1 MILASRA
8 SPGPWLPHD
17 PCEAS
22 RPGSRS
28 PVSPP
33 PGLHL
38 PLLFALS
45 SALQGSALL
54 PTDFMQQARGV
65 PLSRGWADL
74 RTAVR
79 RPWAEALG
87 QSGVAEPD
95 GPAALRCEPGE
106 QDPAGAQDEPSGPP
120 LRSALASTRPSS
132 PGTAL
137 PCGVSPG
144 AVSAVRNLARKFP
157 DQSAREVRP
166 DRAVGGRPG
175 SRACT
180 GSAGP
185 RRSRCRPP
193 PGCGARA
200 PPSPGH
206 SGPPSACAHSPS
218 APSGPPVRSRPWCTA
233 RVSAPRGG
241 RRGRGLGMRTGGWE
255 CGGGAEN
262 GEGGARG
269 GGGASRV
276 GGARSGGTG
285 GAASVRRRS
294 PAALP
299 PSDGRP
305 PRAREGGF
313 KGEGWAGGLGGGAR
327 GWQEGREPRL
337 GDQKPGGRRAP

>member
-1 MILASRA
+1 MTEWGLPGLWGCGALGDPGGRQQPGHAQREQAWPSPPFRQLMILASRA

-193 PGCGARA
+193 PRVRGTCAAQPRAQRA
-200 PPSPGH
+200 PLCLRTFSLCTVGA
-206 SGPPSACAHSPS
+206 SGTQPAVVH
-218 APSGPPVRSRPWCTA
+218 GQGQR
-233 RVSAPRGG
+233 APRRPQGPRAWDANRRVG
-241 RRGRGLGMRTGGWE
+241 VRGRG
-255 CGGGAEN
+255 
-262 GEGGARG
+262 
-269 GGGASRV
+269 
-276 GGARSGGTG
+276 
-285 GAASVRRRS
+285 
-294 PAALP
+294 
-299 PSDGRP
+299 
-305 PRAREGGF
+305 
-313 KGEGWAGGLGGGAR
+313 
-327 GWQEGREPRL
+327 
-337 GDQKPGGRRAP
+337 